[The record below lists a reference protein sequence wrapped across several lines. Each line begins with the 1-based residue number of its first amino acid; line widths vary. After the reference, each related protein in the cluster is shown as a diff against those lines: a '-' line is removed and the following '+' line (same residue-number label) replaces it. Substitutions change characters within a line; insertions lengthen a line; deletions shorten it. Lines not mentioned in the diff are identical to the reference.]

1 MDTIILRE
9 GLRERFSRF
18 MARGRVLLLSAP
30 CGFGKTTAAEALLAG
45 ERGMVRLRAGE
56 CGELPAPDGDWRV
69 LLLDELQLLTAE
81 RGRAVLCDLIRTGAD
96 RRFVLLTRGAPP
108 DYLAAFQYAGLMEVL
123 TAEDLLFSREDTRRL
138 LAAHGVE
145 LPDAELAEL
154 RRESV
159 GYPLGL
165 SFAARA
171 LAAGAAF
178 GPTLFASTLR
188 EVFAYFETEIY
199 RRFDLP
205 VRRFLLEV
213 ALFPRFD
220 LELARIVSGNAAAG
234 ETLDW
239 LMRNTTMFRQSEDG
253 SYSFWPRFREFLV
266 WELEREYTPEKRRA
280 LYARGGLYYEL
291 HENYARA
298 LECYTAGDDH
308 SKVSELLIRNA
319 ELHPGMGHYDEMERY
334 YRVLPESEVLA
345 SPALMQGMSMLCAL
359 GGDYAG
365 SERWYRELDRFVRRC
380 GRTDAA
386 GRQARGRL
394 AWLDI
399 SLPQRGVDDL
409 SERIPAVFRLM
420 TSREAVLPPF
430 SVTSALPSIMNG
442 GKDFSDWSRRDD
454 LLYATLRVP
463 VEALLGRDGVGVAD
477 CAAAES
483 KFEKGEDVSA
493 RMLSLASRLPEIQ
506 RSGTPDIEFALVGLL
521 ARSQMDAGDP
531 DDARGT
537 LESLRE
543 RFVRLGQSRFLP
555 NLDAMLARIA
565 LHTGDL
571 DTAEE
576 WYRRSAPRDL
586 LELNLLRR
594 YQYFTQA
601 MAELTAGRA
610 DDALLTLA
618 PLERYCAACARHIDG
633 IHLNALTAVAL
644 HRLRDERWRER
655 LGAALTAA
663 AGYGFVRTLSVYGAA
678 LLPLLERSGWAGD
691 ARYLQRLTTAARR
704 RAGLYPAFLQPPLAP
719 EESLTP
725 TEMQV
730 LRLLCAGRSNAEIGE
745 ALGIRLPTVKTHVS
759 HVLQKLGVSRRSEAE
774 SAARRLWLIE

>member
-18 MARGRVLLLSAP
+18 MERGRVLLLSAP
-30 CGFGKTTAAEALLAG
+30 CGFGKTAAAEALLAG
-45 ERGMVRLRAGE
+45 ERGVVRLVAGE
-56 CGELPAPDGDWRV
+56 NGALPDPDGDWRI
-69 LLLDELQLLTAE
+69 LLLDELHLLSAE
-81 RGRAVLCDLIRTGAD
+81 RDRLALCALIRERAD

-138 LAAHGVE
+138 LRAHGVE
-145 LPDAELAEL
+145 LADAELAEL
-154 RRESV
+154 QRESI
-159 GYPLGL
+159 GYPL
-165 SFAARA
+165 A
-171 LAAGAAF
+171 LAFTARSLAGGAAF
-178 GPTLFASTLR
+178 GPALFSSTLR
-188 EVFAYFETEIY
+188 EVFVYFETAIY
-199 RRFDLP
+199 RCFDLP
-205 VRRFLLEV
+205 IRRFLLEV
-213 ALFPRFD
+213 ALFPSFD
-220 LELARIVSGNAAAG
+220 LELARVVSGSAAAG
-234 ETLDW
+234 ETLDR
-239 LMRNTTMFRQSEDG
+239 LQRNTSMLRRSEDG
-253 SYSFWPRFREFLV
+253 NYSFWPRFRDFLV
-266 WELEREYTPEKRRA
+266 WELEREYAPEKRRA

-298 LECYTAGDDH
+298 LECYTAGGDH

-319 ELHPGMGHYDEMERY
+319 ELHPGMGHYAEMERY
-334 YRVLPESEVLA
+334 YRALPESEVLA

-365 SERWYRELDRFVRRC
+365 SERWYRELDSFVRRC

-399 SLPQRGVDDL
+399 SLPQRGTEGL
-409 SERIPAVFRLM
+409 SELIPAVFRLV
-420 TSREAVLPPF
+420 TNREAVLPPF
-430 SVTSALPSIMNG
+430 SVTSTLPTIMNG

-454 LLYATLRVP
+454 LLYAALRRP
-463 VEALLGRDGVGVAD
+463 AEALLGRDGVGLAD
-477 CAAAES
+477 CAIAES
-483 KFEKGEDVSA
+483 KFEKGEDISA
-493 RMLSLASRLPEIQ
+493 RLLSLASRLPEIQ
-506 RSGTPDIEFALVGLL
+506 RNGTPDIEFALVGLL

-531 DDARGT
+531 DGARSA

-543 RFVRLGQSRFLP
+543 RFTALGQSRFLP

-571 DTAEE
+571 DAAEH
-576 WYRRSAPRDL
+576 WYSEKAPRDL
-586 LELNLLRR
+586 LTPNLLLR

-618 PLERYCAACARHIDG
+618 PLESFCGVCARHIDG
-633 IHLNALTAVAL
+633 MHLNALAAIAL
-644 HRLRDERWRER
+644 HRRRDERWRER
-655 LGAALTAA
+655 LAAALTAA

-678 LLPLLERSGWAGD
+678 LLPLLERTDWTGD
-691 ARYLQRLTTAARR
+691 MRYLQRLTAAARR